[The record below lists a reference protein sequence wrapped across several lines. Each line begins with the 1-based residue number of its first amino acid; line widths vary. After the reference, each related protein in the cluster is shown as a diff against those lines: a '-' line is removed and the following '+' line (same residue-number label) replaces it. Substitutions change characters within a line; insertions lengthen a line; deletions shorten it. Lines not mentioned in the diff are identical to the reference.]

1 MSAVSTGRAVLTPVA
16 SAAGRWQVTRALR
29 GTAAVGVR
37 PGRVPPLVVLTWGLL
52 FLNVLPFQGSTSIL
66 PIPRAAG
73 QLISQGALVLA
84 LGLALLVNHRGTV
97 RTSLFLVV
105 LSLLPLAG
113 LVTAFQ
119 ATYVTG
125 AVFRA
130 VRFVAFLAVLWL
142 LSPWLGRR
150 DLVLLRSHVA
160 ILRILMGS
168 VAVGFVVA
176 HGHATA
182 FEGRLSG
189 VIWPIAATQVGHYS
203 AVLLG
208 ITLVAWTCRLVPT
221 RTTLVTLAVVGPVLL
236 LSHTRTA
243 LLALLVGLLVAGAT
257 LFLSQARMRR
267 VSTTAAILGM
277 LVATVF
283 ASQVSHWLL
292 RGQTSQNVSQ
302 LTGRTKVWDM
312 VVSQQRSPGH
322 DLFGSGMS
330 NMSFNGLP
338 IDSNWVATYL
348 DGGWFGIV
356 VEASLLVLLLVMV
369 AVRVR
374 GPQRAIGAFLVVFV
388 SVSSVTETGLSAPSS
403 YLLDLVVAAA
413 LLSSA
418 PRVRSTP

>member
-1 MSAVSTGRAVLTPVA
+1 MSLPSTALAPVA
-16 SAAGRWQVTRALR
+16 SAAGRWQLSRTLR
-29 GTAAVGVR
+29 NTAADVR
-37 PGRVPPLVVLTWGLL
+37 PGRVPPLVVVAWGLL
-52 FLNVLPFQGSTSIL
+52 FLNVLPFQGTTSVL
-66 PIPRAAG
+66 PIPRPAG
-73 QLISQGALVLA
+73 QLISQGSLVLA
-84 LGLALLVNHRGTV
+84 LGLALVVNHRGTI
-97 RTSLFLVV
+97 RTSIVLIV
-105 LSLLPLAG
+105 LSLLPIAG
-113 LVTAFQ
+113 LATAFQ

-125 AVFRA
+125 SLFRA
-130 VRFVAFLAVLWL
+130 GRFVAFVAVLWL

-150 DLVLLRSHVA
+150 DLVLLRSHVT
-160 ILRILMGS
+160 ILRVLMGT
-168 VAVGFVVA
+168 VVLGYVVA
-176 HGHATA
+176 HGQATS
-182 FEGRLSG
+182 FDGRLSG
-189 VIWPIAATQVGHYS
+189 VLWPIAATQVGHYS

-221 RTTLVTLAVVGPVLL
+221 RTAMATLAVVGPVLL

-267 VSTTAAILGM
+267 VSTTAAIIGM
-277 LVATVF
+277 LAATVF

-312 VVSQQRSPGH
+312 VLSQVRSPGH

-338 IDSNWVATYL
+338 IDSNWIATYL

-356 VEASLLVLLLVMV
+356 VEASLLLLLLVMV

-388 SVSSVTETGLSAPSS
+388 AISSVTETGLSAPSS
-403 YLLDLVVAAA
+403 YLLDLVVAAS

-418 PRVRSTP
+418 PAPAQEPR